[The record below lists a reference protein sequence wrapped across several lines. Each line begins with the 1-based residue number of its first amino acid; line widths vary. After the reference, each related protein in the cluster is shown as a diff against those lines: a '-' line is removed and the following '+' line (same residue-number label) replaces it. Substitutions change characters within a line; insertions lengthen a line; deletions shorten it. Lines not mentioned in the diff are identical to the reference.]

1 MLDSKAI
8 SKCPFVRF
16 ANNRMPRVIGR
27 TIRDRVS
34 ILDIVLLNLLFSFWI
49 LLSSSRISPSLV
61 FRLNKNPN
69 EIEKVIVKT
78 ITIHVIKVG
87 NHGMIPK
94 IAKIKTVNKI
104 MEVMNSKWVLS
115 MPSLFTRTL
124 AVIFTLL
131 LLVIN
136 TMIYSRDSRTN
147 INLIYIVY
155 SSNTRLKTWRFDRCS
170 TG

>member
-1 MLDSKAI
+1 
-8 SKCPFVRF
+8 
-16 ANNRMPRVIGR
+16 MPRVIGR

-104 MEVMNSKWVLS
+104 MEVMNSK
-115 MPSLFTRTL
+115 
-124 AVIFTLL
+124 
-131 LLVIN
+131 
-136 TMIYSRDSRTN
+136 
-147 INLIYIVY
+147 
-155 SSNTRLKTWRFDRCS
+155 
-170 TG
+170 